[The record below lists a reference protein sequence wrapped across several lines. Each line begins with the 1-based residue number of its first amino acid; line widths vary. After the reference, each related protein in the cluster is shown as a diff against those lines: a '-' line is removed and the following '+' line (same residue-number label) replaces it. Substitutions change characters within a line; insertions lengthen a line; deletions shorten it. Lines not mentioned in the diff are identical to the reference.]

1 MAKVEEENK
10 ALLLVFP
17 ELQSIFGWAGQSL
30 QMKGMNSIEVPFSGH
45 MVFGNHGVY
54 SLEADQFRGD
64 TLNLTG
70 MWFMNESQK
79 SLFKEHYIQST
90 LQVMNNIML
99 KNGFEQKVVFS
110 PSEKETTFKGK
121 GELGIAFSP
130 VNRLPF
136 FINRTAEL
144 HSMEGE
150 HSISTEIRVTPLMD

>member
-1 MAKVEEENK
+1 
-10 ALLLVFP
+10 
-17 ELQSIFGWAGQSL
+17 
-30 QMKGMNSIEVPFSGH
+30 
-45 MVFGNHGVY
+45 
-54 SLEADQFRGD
+54 
-64 TLNLTG
+64 
-70 MWFMNESQK
+70 
-79 SLFKEHYIQST
+79 
-90 LQVMNNIML
+90 
-99 KNGFEQKVVFS
+99 VFS